1 MSFAHERLLIVACRP
16 LDGALT
22 PLQLLGVVVEAVGLP
37 VERLAV
43 RFKVEQAALAAVLVG
58 ALPLVRVIVS
68 DPKVVES
75 LLQRRDDV
83 SAGRWLQFD
92 IQILYQNIKNRRTS
106 K

>member
-1 MSFAHERLLIVACRP
+1 MRTQKNEFNQKNRNFQNSSSFYVPLAHERLLIVACRP

-58 ALPLVRVIVS
+58 ALPLV
-68 DPKVVES
+68 
-75 LLQRRDDV
+75 
-83 SAGRWLQFD
+83 
-92 IQILYQNIKNRRTS
+92 
-106 K
+106 